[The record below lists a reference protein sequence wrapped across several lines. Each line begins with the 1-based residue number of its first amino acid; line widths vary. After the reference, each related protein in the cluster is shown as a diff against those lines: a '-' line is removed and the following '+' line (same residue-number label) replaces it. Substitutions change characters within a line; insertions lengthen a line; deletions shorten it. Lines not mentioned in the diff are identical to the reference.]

1 MTTPAK
7 VLQVLGLFTQE
18 RKQLRATDVAEL
30 LAASPATAY
39 RYLADLEEAGMIE
52 RAGAGEYVLGP
63 TIVELDRQIRT
74 NDPLIAAAADIMKNL
89 SDRTGGTALLS
100 RWHGRKVICVHQTLG
115 RFSPQAVSY
124 ERGRAMPLYRGA
136 TSKIILAH
144 LEPERLRDV
153 VRHDAAALRKAGLPA
168 SFEPLITA
176 LAAIR
181 AEHVCH
187 TAGEVDP
194 DVMGWAAAIRQGKAL
209 LGSLSVVM
217 AKSTPAAERKAVPDQ
232 VLRAAL
238 RIEGRLELPPRS
250 RTTRGNSK

>member
-1 MTTPAK
+1 MTTSAK

-18 RKQLRATDVAEL
+18 RKQIRASDVIDL
-30 LAASPATAY
+30 LDTSPATAY
-39 RYLADLEEAGMIE
+39 RYMADLEEAGLIE
-52 RAGAGEYVLGP
+52 RSGVGQYVLGP
-63 TIVELDRQIRT
+63 TVVELDRQIRI
-74 NDPLIAAAADIMKNL
+74 NDPLIAAAADIMRNL

-100 RWHGRKVICVHQTLG
+100 RWHGRKVICVHQTVG

-144 LEPERLRDV
+144 LEPARLRDII
-153 VRHDAAALRKAGLPA
+153 RHDAAALRKAGLPA
-168 SFEPLITA
+168 SFGA
-176 LAAIR
+176 LSAALEAIR
-181 AEHVCH
+181 ANQICH

-194 DVMGWAAAIRQGKAL
+194 DVMGWAAPIRQGHTL

-217 AKSTPAAERKAVPDQ
+217 AKDAPVTERKPIPDQ

-238 RIEGRLELPPRS
+238 RIEGRLEQQPRHS
-250 RTTRGNSK
+250 ESQGESK